1 MKLLVIPPRS
11 KWERAVAEAL
21 RVLESFCFSGFSLQA
36 LLTERCPGLL
46 FFFPIAFVLL
56 IAFLLNENQTIYFN
70 TYKSYIMSPYYDMIP

>member
-56 IAFLLNENQTIYFN
+56 IAFLLLLFFLFSLPCLRALHRLYF
-70 TYKSYIMSPYYDMIP
+70 P